1 MIVRLP
7 REAWETALGRL
18 QLEVTRHNYDTWLK
32 DTVGL
37 DHSGDVFTIGVPSA
51 FVAECLEKRMT
62 PIIHKTLKAI
72 LQREIVIAYT
82 VSQADGVARGDNALS
97 LRAQTAAE
105 PVRDRARPLGNGLNN
120 RYTFDSFV
128 VGKSNRFAHAA
139 AVAVAENPGHSYNPL
154 VLHSGGGLG
163 KTHLLHAIA
172 HHVKAKGLQ
181 YLYVSAEQFT
191 NDFVSA
197 LREGRVEEFRAK
209 YRNIDVLLIDDIQ
222 FIAGKEHSRETF
234 FHTFNDLHL
243 ASKQI
248 VISSD
253 ALPRS
258 LPLLEDRFLSR
269 LEGGLRAEILPPDLE
284 TRMAILTKKAQQMQ
298 VAVPQDV
305 VDFIA
310 HKVPR
315 NIREIEGAF
324 NRLLAMS
331 QLTNQPLT
339 LDLASQAIADLP
351 TMAKRP
357 ATANPQEIVETVAA
371 YFGLTSDDLRAK
383 TRKKNIAHARQVAA
397 YLLREDTS
405 RSLAE
410 IGQLLGERGHSTVLR
425 AHDKI
430 AYELNLDAE
439 LRKQLGEVRDS
450 LDRRR
455 SHSA

>member
-1 MIVRLP
+1 LIVRLA

-18 QLEVTRHNYDTWLK
+18 QVEVTRHNYETWLK

-37 DHSGDVFTIGVPSA
+37 EYSGDVFTVGVPSA

-62 PIIHKTLKAI
+62 PIIHKTLKAL
-72 LQREIVIAYT
+72 LQREVT
-82 VSQADGVARGDNALS
+82 VTYRVMHAGSAVAEDDDLS
-97 LRAQTAAE
+97 LRPPATAI
-105 PVRDRARPLGNGLNN
+105 PVRERPRQQGNGLNP
-120 RYTFDSFV
+120 RYTFESFV

-154 VLHSGGGLG
+154 VIHSGVGLG

-197 LREGRVEEFRAK
+197 LREARVEEFREK

-284 TRMAILTKKAQQMQ
+284 TRMAILTKKAQQMGL
-298 VAVPQDV
+298 AVPPDV

-310 HKVPR
+310 RKVPR
-315 NIREIEGAF
+315 NIREMEGAF
-324 NRLLAMS
+324 NRLLAMA
-331 QLTNQPLT
+331 QLTSQPLT
-339 LDLASQAIADLP
+339 LDLAAQAIADLP
-351 TMAKRP
+351 TTAKRP
-357 ATANPQEIVETVAA
+357 ANANPQEIVAATAA
-371 YFGLTSDDLRAK
+371 YFGLTPDDLRAK

-405 RSLAE
+405 RSLSE

-439 LRKQLGEVRDS
+439 LRKEIGEVRDS

-455 SHSA
+455 SQSA